1 VNITQYNNDYPM
13 KCDENI
19 IKKLEAAC
27 EKENTS
33 YIKTISGAFHD
44 SMLVGEFAP
53 VAMIF
58 VPSKDGISHS
68 PNEWTD
74 FADIAAGANIL
85 TDVLVELANEV

>member
-1 VNITQYNNDYPM
+1 M

-19 IKKLEAAC
+19 IKKLENAC
-27 EKENTS
+27 EKENIP
-33 YIKTISGAFHD
+33 YMKTISGAFHD

-68 PNEWTD
+68 PEEWSD
-74 FADIAAGANIL
+74 FADIAVGADIL
-85 TDVLVELANEV
+85 TDVLAVLSNEI